1 MMVSIRLLTITLLF
15 TLVAFSTAAA
25 VQGYRGLFMGHSFFS
40 PSADQLNQRSAEW
53 GIDGHSGHTIFR
65 GDSNGSPL
73 KLWEDSKVLQEAT
86 DLLSEGQIELLA
98 LTYYSAENSRIEDY
112 QQWFDL
118 ALESNPEIKFLITI
132 PWPLGPHRIT
142 PGNLEELRT
151 ATLAL
156 FDSLITPLRQRYPNN
171 AVIFCPYGL
180 GAHELI
186 ESLFDGELAGV
197 EYLSAAPSSNSGDEY
212 LFRDAT
218 GHPNE
223 LVITLSTLIWANTL
237 YGVDPTE
244 LDPIRVTNL
253 PEVDLNSFAY
263 EVGQIVTPYNEGLLP
278 SEPPLLVRA
287 SFNTTRTHI
296 TLSWTGTSDNRYQ
309 IESSP
314 DFRPGSWTLVETA
327 EGVNGEMT
335 WLDTVGGAS
344 MFFRIVPQ
352 ASSD

>member
-1 MMVSIRLLTITLLF
+1 MVSIRLLKLALFF
-15 TLVAFSTAAA
+15 TLVTFSADAA
-25 VQGYRGLFMGHSFFS
+25 VQGYRGLFMGHSFFR
-40 PSADQLNQRSAEW
+40 PSAQQLNQRSAEW
-53 GIDGHSGHTIFR
+53 GIDGHIGNTIFR
-65 GDSNGSPL
+65 GGSNGSPL
-73 KLWEDSKVLQEAT
+73 KLWEDSKVLQDAT
-86 DLLSEGQIELLA
+86 DLLSGGQIELLA

-132 PWPLGPHRIT
+132 PWTLGPHRIT
-142 PGNLEELRT
+142 PGDLEGLM
-151 ATLAL
+151 AGTLSL

-180 GAHELI
+180 GAYELV
-186 ESLFDGELAGV
+186 ENFFDGELDGV

-212 LFRDAT
+212 LFRDST
-218 GHPNE
+218 GHAND
-223 LVITLSTLIWANTL
+223 LVTTLSTLIWANTL

-244 LDPIRVTNL
+244 LDPVRVTNL

-263 EVGQIVTPYNEGLLP
+263 EAGQIVMPYNEGLLP
-278 SEPPLLVRA
+278 PEPPLLIRA
-287 SFNTTRTHI
+287 SFNTTRTQI
-296 TLSWTGTSDNRYQ
+296 TLSWTGTSDSRYQ
-309 IESSP
+309 IERSP
-314 DFRPGSWTLVETA
+314 DFGSGSWTLVETA

>member
-25 VQGYRGLFMGHSFFS
+25 VQGYRGLFMGHSFFR
-40 PSADQLNQRSAEW
+40 PSADLLNQRSVEW
-53 GIDGHSGHTIFR
+53 GIDGHIGNTIFR
-65 GDSNGSPL
+65 GGSNGSPL
-73 KLWEDSKVLQEAT
+73 KLWEDSEVLQEAT
-86 DLLSEGQIELLA
+86 DLLSGGQIEVLA

-118 ALESNPEIKFLITI
+118 ALASNPEIKFLITI

-142 PGNLEELRT
+142 PGNLVELRT

-180 GAHELI
+180 GAYELI
-186 ESLFDGELAGV
+186 ENFFDGELDGV

-218 GHPNE
+218 GHANE

-244 LDPIRVTNL
+244 LDPVRVTNL

-263 EVGQIVTPYNEGLLP
+263 EVGKIVTPYNEGLLP
-278 SEPPLLVRA
+278 PEPPLLVRA
-287 SFNTTRTHI
+287 SFNTTRTQI

-309 IESSP
+309 IERSP
-314 DFRPGSWTLVETA
+314 DFGPGSWTLVETA

>member
-1 MMVSIRLLTITLLF
+1 MMVSIRLLTITLIF

-156 FDSLITPLRQRYPNN
+156 FDSLITPLRQRYPDN

-244 LDPIRVTNL
+244 LDPVRVTNL
-253 PEVDLNSFAY
+253 PEADLNSFAY
-263 EVGQIVTPYNEGLLP
+263 EVGQIVMPYNEGLLP
-278 SEPPLLVRA
+278 PEPPLLVRA
-287 SFNTTRTHI
+287 SFDTTRTHI

-309 IESSP
+309 IERSP
-314 DFRPGSWTLVETA
+314 DFGSGSWTLVETA

>member
-1 MMVSIRLLTITLLF
+1 MMVSIRLLTITLVF
-15 TLVAFSTAAA
+15 TLVDFSTAAA

-197 EYLSAAPSSNSGDEY
+197 EYLSAAPSSNSGNEY

-244 LDPIRVTNL
+244 LDPVRVTNL
-253 PEVDLNSFAY
+253 PQVDLNSFAY

-314 DFRPGSWTLVETA
+314 DFRPGSWTLVETT

-344 MFFRIVPQ
+344 IFFRIVPQ

>member
-1 MMVSIRLLTITLLF
+1 MVSIRFLTITLVF
-15 TLVAFSTAAA
+15 TLVDFSTAAA

-197 EYLSAAPSSNSGDEY
+197 EYLSAAPSSNSGNEY

-223 LVITLSTLIWANTL
+223 LVMTLSTLIWANTL

-244 LDPIRVTNL
+244 LDPVRVTNL
-253 PEVDLNSFAY
+253 PQVDLNSFAY

-314 DFRPGSWTLVETA
+314 DFRPGSWTLVETT

-344 MFFRIVPQ
+344 MFFRIVPK

>member
-1 MMVSIRLLTITLLF
+1 MISIRLLTFTLFF
-15 TLVAFSTAAA
+15 TLVAFSADAA
-25 VQGYRGLFMGHSFFS
+25 VQGYRGLFMGHSFFR

-53 GIDGHSGHTIFR
+53 GIDGHVGNTIFR
-65 GDSNGSPL
+65 GGSNGSPL
-73 KLWEDSKVLQEAT
+73 KLWEDSEVLQEAT
-86 DLLSEGQIELLA
+86 DLLSGGQIEVLA

-118 ALESNPEIKFLITI
+118 ALASNPEIKFLITI
-132 PWPLGPHRIT
+132 PWTLGPHRIT
-142 PGNLEELRT
+142 PGDLEGLR
-151 ATLAL
+151 AGTLSL

-180 GAHELI
+180 GAYELI
-186 ESLFDGELAGV
+186 ESFFDGELDGV

-218 GHPNE
+218 GHANE
-223 LVITLSTLIWANTL
+223 LVVTLNTLIWANTL
-237 YGVDPTE
+237 YGVDPAE
-244 LDPIRVTNL
+244 LDPVRVSNL
-253 PEVDLNSFAY
+253 PEVDLNSFAS

-278 SEPPLLVRA
+278 PEPPLLIRA
-287 SFNTTRTHI
+287 SFNTTRTQI

-309 IESSP
+309 IERSP
-314 DFRPGSWTLVETA
+314 DFGPGSWTLAETA

>member
-1 MMVSIRLLTITLLF
+1 MVSIRLLTITLLF

-25 VQGYRGLFMGHSFFS
+25 VQGYRGLFMGHSFFR
-40 PSADQLNQRSAEW
+40 PSADQLNQLSAEW

-73 KLWEDSKVLQEAT
+73 KLWQDSKVLQEAT

-112 QQWFDL
+112 QLWFDL

-142 PGNLEELRT
+142 PGNLAELRT

-156 FDSLITPLRQRYPNN
+156 FDSLITPLRQHYPNN

-244 LDPIRVTNL
+244 LDPVRVTNL

-263 EVGQIVTPYNEGLLP
+263 EVGQIVTPYNAGLLP
-278 SEPPLLVRA
+278 PEPPLLVRA
-287 SFNTTRTHI
+287 SFDTTRTHI

-309 IESSP
+309 IERSP
-314 DFRPGSWTLVETA
+314 DFGSGSWTLVETA

>member
-309 IESSP
+309 IERSP
-314 DFRPGSWTLVETA
+314 DFGSGSWTLVETA

>member
-314 DFRPGSWTLVETA
+314 DFRPGSWTLVETT

>member
-1 MMVSIRLLTITLLF
+1 MMVSIRLLTITLVF
-15 TLVAFSTAAA
+15 TLVDFSTAAA

-197 EYLSAAPSSNSGDEY
+197 EYLSAAPSSNSGNEY

-223 LVITLSTLIWANTL
+223 LVMTLSTLIWANTL

-244 LDPIRVTNL
+244 LDPVRVTNL

-314 DFRPGSWTLVETA
+314 DFRPGSWTLVETT

-344 MFFRIVPQ
+344 MFFRIVPK

>member
-1 MMVSIRLLTITLLF
+1 MMVPIRLLTITLLF

-25 VQGYRGLFMGHSFFS
+25 VQGYRGLFMGHSFFR

-73 KLWEDSKVLQEAT
+73 KLWQDSKVLQEAT

-142 PGNLEELRT
+142 PGNLAELRT

-186 ESLFDGELAGV
+186 ASLFDGELAGV

-244 LDPIRVTNL
+244 LDPVRVTNL

-263 EVGQIVTPYNEGLLP
+263 EVGQIVMPYNEGLLP
-278 SEPPLLVRA
+278 PEPPLLVRA
-287 SFNTTRTHI
+287 SFDTTRTHI

-309 IESSP
+309 IERSP
-314 DFRPGSWTLVETA
+314 DFGSGSWTLVETA

>member
-1 MMVSIRLLTITLLF
+1 MVSIRLLTLTLFF
-15 TLVAFSTAAA
+15 TLVAFSADAA
-25 VQGYRGLFMGHSFFS
+25 VQGYRGLFMGHSFFR

-53 GIDGHSGHTIFR
+53 GIDGHIGHTIFR
-65 GDSNGSPL
+65 GGTNGSPL
-73 KLWEDSKVLQEAT
+73 MLWENSQVLQEAT
-86 DLLSEGQIELLA
+86 DLLSGGQIELLA

-112 QQWFDL
+112 QQWFNL

-132 PWPLGPHRIT
+132 PWTLGPHRIT
-142 PGNLEELRT
+142 PGNLEEVRT

-171 AVIFCPYGL
+171 AVIFCPYDL
-180 GAHELI
+180 GAYELI
-186 ESLFDGELAGV
+186 ENFFDGELDGV

-218 GHPNE
+218 GHAND
-223 LVITLSTLIWANTL
+223 LVTTLSTLTWADTL

-244 LDPIRVTNL
+244 LDPVRVTNL

-278 SEPPLLVRA
+278 PEPPLLVRA
-287 SFNTTRTHI
+287 SFDTTRTQI
-296 TLSWTGTSDNRYQ
+296 TLSWTGTSENRYQ
-309 IESSP
+309 IERSP
-314 DFRPGSWTLVETA
+314 NLGLGSWTLVGTA

-335 WLDTVGGAS
+335 WLDTIGEAS
-344 MFFRIVPQ
+344 MFFRIVPE

>member
-1 MMVSIRLLTITLLF
+1 MMVSIRLLTITLVF
-15 TLVAFSTAAA
+15 TLVDFSTAAA

-197 EYLSAAPSSNSGDEY
+197 EYLSAAPSSNSGNEY

-223 LVITLSTLIWANTL
+223 LVMTLSTLIWANTL

-314 DFRPGSWTLVETA
+314 DFRPGSWTLVETT

-344 MFFRIVPQ
+344 MFFRIVPK

>member
-1 MMVSIRLLTITLLF
+1 MVSIRLLTITLLF

-25 VQGYRGLFMGHSFFS
+25 VQGYRGLFMGHSFFR
-40 PSADQLNQRSAEW
+40 PSADQLNQLSAEW

-73 KLWEDSKVLQEAT
+73 KLWQDSKVLQEAT

-112 QQWFDL
+112 QLWFDL

-142 PGNLEELRT
+142 PGNLAELRT

-156 FDSLITPLRQRYPNN
+156 FDSLITPLRQHYPNN

-244 LDPIRVTNL
+244 LDPVRVTNL

-263 EVGQIVTPYNEGLLP
+263 EVGQIVKPYNAGLLP
-278 SEPPLLVRA
+278 PEPPLLVRA
-287 SFNTTRTHI
+287 SFDTTRTHI

-309 IESSP
+309 IERSP
-314 DFRPGSWTLVETA
+314 DFGSGSWTLVETA

>member
-309 IESSP
+309 IERSP

>member
-309 IESSP
+309 IERSP

-335 WLDTVGGAS
+335 WLDTVGGES

>member
-156 FDSLITPLRQRYPNN
+156 FDSLITPLRQRYPDN

-309 IESSP
+309 IERSP

-344 MFFRIVPQ
+344 MFFRIVPK